1 MAVGLT
7 IPFGCGVTLPTARD
21 GGRGK
26 DGMNFAQARGL
37 TRAEGVVLGGHR
49 TLPSPAPI
57 PTGGRGE
64 HRHFGLHPASASC
77 YQVAPLGW
85 I

>member
-26 DGMNFAQARGL
+26 DGMNFAQAR
-37 TRAEGVVLGGHR
+37 ADE
-49 TLPSPAPI
+49 
-57 PTGGRGE
+57 GRGCGVGGASHPSISRSHSHRRPRE

>member
-26 DGMNFAQARGL
+26 DGMNFAQAR
-37 TRAEGVVLGGHR
+37 ADEGRGCGVGGHR

-57 PTGGRGE
+57 PTGGRGSIAISACTLRPRHVTKW
-64 HRHFGLHPASASC
+64 HR
-77 YQVAPLGW
+77 
-85 I
+85 